1 MKMKIKLT
9 SGVLAAACVALL
21 GTILRAGDGGEASR
35 ALGVVPASGRFALI
49 IGVDEFPNLPTKEAN
64 DAYLAEHPILT
75 TDPDSAEAVR
85 LRQEMPS
92 ELHALGCCAKDARG
106 LADALEKK
114 AGFPPENVVLMTFEK
129 GDDVRDPLAPTAE
142 NIERELRKLAGK
154 LGERDMLLVSFSG
167 HGVMFETETSG
178 RRERKSYLCPCD
190 ADLSRLSSFVDRS
203 KLLETLK
210 SCRAERKVFIADACR
225 NPVELAE
232 GAASK
237 SAFGGRSR
245 SMADPFDLGDFG
257 FAQLSSCRE
266 KQCSLEDGGNGL
278 FIGALIEALE
288 TAANDDGELTLNA
301 WFDAAQKTTIE
312 RSRRILA
319 LDPDLGYQGRQKY
332 QEPTLYLEGET
343 PRWVFADR
351 LPVDGLPWATWEEA
365 DALYFEACNLR
376 KRRELTKAQTTIAAA
391 LEKTANADERS
402 GRRALYLSESA
413 RIDALVK
420 TETADVAKK
429 AENAANDAWTAFN
442 KGGEAN
448 VKKAIDLMKESLKLV
463 DSASNRNALAL
474 FEAKLKEL
482 QTPKPT
488 QEQGQAQS
496 GGATSGRTSTGSGEV
511 AWDSNPKAGTLK
523 TLKINGIDY
532 RFHYCPPGTFQ
543 MGSPTGE
550 SGRDDDETQH
560 RVELTNGFW
569 TFETEVTQA
578 MWQAV
583 MGENPSWFCS
593 SGGGSSKV
601 SGLDTSNFPVERVS
615 WTECQEFI
623 DKLNA
628 AARLPEGFK
637 LRLPTEAEWEYACRA
652 GTTTAYFWD
661 DSLNGDKANCEGNYP
676 CGTST
681 KGKYLARTTEVGSY
695 APNPWGLYDMHGNVW
710 EWCEDVFAS
719 YNTLDN
725 VQNPINVT
733 TEGSRRVLRGGS
745 WNDYA
750 GNCRSAGRAY
760 DGPTRRRDLNG
771 FRLVLGREL

>member
-21 GTILRAGDGGEASR
+21 GTILRAGDDGGEASR
-35 ALGVVPASGRFALI
+35 ALDVVPASGRFALI

-85 LRQEMPS
+85 LRQETPS
-92 ELHALGCCAKDARG
+92 ELHALGCCAKDARD
-106 LADALEKK
+106 LAEALEQR

-129 GDDVRDPLAPTAE
+129 GDDRRDPLAPTAE

-190 ADLSRLSSFVDRS
+190 ADLSRLSSFVDRA
-203 KLLETLK
+203 KFLETLK
-210 SCRAERKVFIADACR
+210 NCRAERKVFVADACR

-319 LDPDLGYQGRQKY
+319 LHPDLGYQGRQKY
-332 QEPTLYLEGET
+332 QEPTMYLEGET

-365 DALYFEACNLR
+365 DALYFDACNLR
-376 KRRELTKAQTTIAAA
+376 KRRSLTAARAKIAEA
-391 LEKTANADERS
+391 LEKTENADERS
-402 GRRALYLSESA
+402 GRRARYLNEAA
-413 RIDALVK
+413 RIDGLVK
-420 TETADVAKK
+420 ADEQKVEQEAET
-429 AENAANDAWTAFN
+429 AANDAWTAFN
-442 KGGEAN
+442 KGGIAN
-448 VKKAIDLMKESLKLV
+448 VKEAVALMKKSLEQV

-474 FEAKLKEL
+474 FERTLKEL

-488 QEQGQAQS
+488 QGQGQAQN
-496 GGATSGRTSTGSGEV
+496 GGSSSGRTSTGSGEV
-511 AWDSNPKAGTLK
+511 AWDSNPKAGTRK

-532 RFHYCPPGTFQ
+532 NFRYCPAGTFT
-543 MGSPTGE
+543 MGSPTNE
-550 SGRDDDETQH
+550 SGRDSNETQH

-569 TFETEVTQA
+569 TLETEVTQA

-583 MGENPSWFCS
+583 MGNNPSAFSS
-593 SGGGSSKV
+593 SGDYSSDV
-601 SGLDTSNFPVERVS
+601 RGMDTSDFPVETVS
-615 WTECQEFI
+615 WNECQDFI
-623 DKLNA
+623 EQLNA

-652 GTTTAYFWD
+652 GTTTAYFWGS
-661 DSLNGDKANCEGNYP
+661 SLNGDKANCDGRYP

-681 KGKYLARTTEVGSY
+681 PGKHLSRTTKVGSY
-695 APNPWGLYDMHGNVW
+695 DPNLWGLYDMHGNVW
-710 EWCEDVFAS
+710 EWCEDVYAS
-719 YNTLDN
+719 YSTSDN
-725 VQNPINVT
+725 VQNLINVT
-733 TEGSRRVLRGGS
+733 TEGSYRVLRGGGWGS
-745 WNDYA
+745 NA
-750 GNCRSAGRAY
+750 GNCRSASRFG
-760 DGPTRRRDLNG
+760 DGPAYRNYNRG
-771 FRLVLGREL
+771 FRLVLGR